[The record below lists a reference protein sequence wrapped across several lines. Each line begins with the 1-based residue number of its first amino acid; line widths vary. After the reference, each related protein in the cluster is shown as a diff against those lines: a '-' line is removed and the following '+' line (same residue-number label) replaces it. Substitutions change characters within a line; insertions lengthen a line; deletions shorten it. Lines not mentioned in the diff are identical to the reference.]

1 MSESEKTGNGGSAE
15 TSARAPTEVLK
26 GLGAAQAAG
35 EKARG
40 LPPVHL
46 WNPPFCGDLDMRIKR
61 DGTWHYLG
69 SPIGRQRLV
78 QLFSTVLRKDEDDYF
93 LITPVEKIGITVDD
107 VPFLAVAMSVEGEGQ
122 SQVLSFETSVGDS
135 VTVDAEHPMR
145 FEVDKAT
152 GEPAPYVLVRA
163 RLEALINR
171 AVFYDLV
178 ELGVEEEIDGARWF
192 GVWSSGDFYKFMP
205 AGELVA

>member
-1 MSESEKTGNGGSAE
+1 MAEREKAAPGEVSDVSG
-15 TSARAPTEVLK
+15 RAPNEVLK

-61 DGTWHYLG
+61 DGSWHYLG

-78 QLFSTVLRKDEDDYF
+78 RLFSTVLRKDEDDYF
-93 LITPVEKIGITVDD
+93 LVTPVEKIGISVDD
-107 VPFLAVAMSVEGEGQ
+107 VPFLAVAMTVEGQGDAQ
-122 SQVLSFETSVGDS
+122 TLTFETSVGDR
-135 VTVDAEHPMR
+135 VTVDEDHPMR
-145 FEVDKAT
+145 FEVDAET

-178 ELGVEEEIDGARWF
+178 ELGVEEMVDGEAWF
-192 GVWSSGDFYKFMP
+192 GVWSSGTFYQFML
-205 AGELVA
+205 AGELVV

>member
-1 MSESEKTGNGGSAE
+1 MSESEKTGKGSSAGSA
-15 TSARAPTEVLK
+15 ARAPTEVLK

-35 EKARG
+35 EKVRG

-46 WNPPFCGDLDMRIKR
+46 WNPEFCGNLDMRIKR

-69 SPIGRQRLV
+69 SPIGRERLV
-78 QLFSTVLRKDEDDYF
+78 RLFSTVLRKDEDDYF
-93 LITPVEKIGITVDD
+93 LVTPVEKIGITVDD
-107 VPFLAVAMSVEGEGQ
+107 VPFLAVAMIVEGEGQ
-122 SQVLSFETSVGDS
+122 LQVLSFETSVGDR
-135 VTVDAEHPMR
+135 VTVDEEHPMR
-145 FEVDKAT
+145 FEVDKTT

-178 ELGVEEEIDGARWF
+178 ELGVEEEIDGACWF
-192 GVWSSGDFYKFMP
+192 GVWSSGAFYKFMP
-205 AGELVA
+205 AGELVT

>member
-1 MSESEKTGNGGSAE
+1 MA
-15 TSARAPTEVLK
+15 TSDKNEASRAPSEILK
-26 GLGAAQAAG
+26 GLGAAQSAG

-78 QLFSTVLRKDEDDYF
+78 RLFSTVLRRDEDDKYY
-93 LITPVEKIGITVDD
+93 LVTPVEKIGITVDD
-107 VPFLAVAMSVEGEGQ
+107 VPFLGIAMRVEGDGRQ
-122 SQVLSFETSVGDS
+122 QVLSFETSVGDT
-135 VTVDAEHPMR
+135 VTVDAAHPMR
-145 FEVDKAT
+145 FEIDEET
-152 GEPAPYVLVRA
+152 GEPSPYVLVRA

-178 ELGVEEEIDGARWF
+178 ELGVEEMVNDERWF
-192 GVWSSGDFYKFMP
+192 GVWSSGLFYPFMR
-205 AGELVA
+205 AEELAV